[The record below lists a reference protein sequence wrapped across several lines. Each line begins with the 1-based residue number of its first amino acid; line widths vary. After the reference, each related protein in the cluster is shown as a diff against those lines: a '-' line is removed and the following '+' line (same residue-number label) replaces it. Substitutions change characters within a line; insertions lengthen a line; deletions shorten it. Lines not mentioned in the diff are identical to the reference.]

1 VVKLEKLKTLT
12 TLLDWTSQAEES
24 ISNSSQSN
32 HFIGLIANIRH
43 RAFIE
48 IDRLQ
53 RETEETRESGSYKDC
68 MNGVLMDC
76 KYEPGAEPSALDWS
90 ARLER
95 IRGAI
100 EMAIEGLESI

>member
-1 VVKLEKLKTLT
+1 MEKLKTLT

-32 HFIGLIANIRH
+32 RFIGLIANIRH

-48 IDRLQ
+48 IERLQ
-53 RETEETRESGSYKDC
+53 RETEETRESTMYKDC
-68 MNGVLMDC
+68 MNGVLLDC
-76 KYEPGAEPSALDWS
+76 KYDLGAEPSALDWG

-95 IRGAI
+95 IRAAI
-100 EMAIEGLESI
+100 EIAIEGLESI